1 MLKNKA
7 LIKLGALLL
16 LAAAI
21 RTKLC
26 VYRVTGSSMAP
37 SLHDGDLVIC
47 MKSHRPGKGSIALL
61 HRGSSLMIKRVIAI
75 GGEHLRIDGTGRVYV
90 DSVLLKEPYLRG
102 RRTPDI
108 PLSLTVPNGC
118 VFVMGDNR
126 ADCVDSR
133 SPLIG
138 FLHHS
143 RTFAV
148 AFAVLSPKGLDL
160 L

>member
-47 MKSHRPGKGSIALL
+47 MRSHRPGKGSIALL
-61 HRGSSLMIKRVIAI
+61 HRGSSLMIK
-75 GGEHLRIDGTGRVYV
+75 TC
-90 DSVLLKEPYLRG
+90 DSY
-102 RRTPDI
+102 RR
-108 PLSLTVPNGC
+108 
-118 VFVMGDNR
+118 R
-126 ADCVDSR
+126 ASAYRWHRQGLC
-133 SPLIG
+133 G
-138 FLHHS
+138 FCPFE
-143 RTFAV
+143 RTISARK
-148 AFAVLSPKGLDL
+148 AHT
-160 L
+160 